1 MAIKIDCPRCKQN
14 LLVPN
19 KKAGSYAVCPRCAGR
34 FWVPPEATGESG
46 TMEAAAAAGGGSRAG
61 QETAVAAP
69 PPPAPPRGPAGAAAA
84 AVFTAPAAS
93 RPRPSPP
100 AADRPPPAA
109 APPSAAGGHK
119 VARFISAETAESVL
133 KPAVDGRLPDL
144 HLQESDYQAETQS
157 QAKSLNPLV
166 LYGALT
172 LSAVLSLVLALGNW
186 SSTGP
191 ENSGEKNTT
200 RKIIEDRF
208 FGGGNADLRALKP
221 YQELLRAAKRAHDSQ
236 DFKTEVA
243 CYKKVRKMLHGN
255 RGTETRPLTGDGDEG
270 RKSDREL
277 ETCIETLLQGTGDLK

>member
-34 FWVPPEATGESG
+34 FWVPPEATGESADHG
-46 TMEAAAAAGGGSRAG
+46 SRLPRPAAARGRARRRRSPRPRRPRHPAAR
-61 QETAVAAP
+61 
-69 PPPAPPRGPAGAAAA
+69 PALRRQP
-84 AVFTAPAAS
+84 VFTAPAAS

-191 ENSGEKNTT
+191 ENSGEKEHHPQNH
-200 RKIIEDRF
+200 R
-208 FGGGNADLRALKP
+208 GP
-221 YQELLRAAKRAHDSQ
+221 LLRRRQRRPAA
-236 DFKTEVA
+236 
-243 CYKKVRKMLHGN
+243 
-255 RGTETRPLTGDGDEG
+255 
-270 RKSDREL
+270 
-277 ETCIETLLQGTGDLK
+277 